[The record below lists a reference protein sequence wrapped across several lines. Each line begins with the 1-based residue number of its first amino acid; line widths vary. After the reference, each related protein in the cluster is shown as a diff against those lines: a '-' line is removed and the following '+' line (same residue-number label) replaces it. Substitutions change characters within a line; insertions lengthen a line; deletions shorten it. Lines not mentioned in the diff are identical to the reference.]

1 MARGDP
7 NFRLRIPEEL
17 LGRFRARA
25 EASNRSLTQ
34 EIVAT
39 LERAL
44 DQEGEFAEMKKQMKL
59 MEAQLAVFE
68 KNIAHLT
75 VTMMQLTQQAGI
87 EYFPPIN
94 EKD

>member
-17 LGRFRARA
+17 LERFRARA

-44 DQEGEFAEMKKQMKL
+44 GQEDEFAEMKKQMKL
-59 MEAQLAVFE
+59 MQAQLTVAE
-68 KNIAHLT
+68 RDIAHLT
-75 VTMMQLTQQAGI
+75 TTMMLLTERAGV
-87 EYFPPIN
+87 EYFPPMN
-94 EKD
+94 EED